1 MAKNLIEF
9 NAYTADIVP
18 YSSYDSTKTTL
29 GPDIF
34 RFSGSTPVEYYIG
47 PNETTF
53 RDITQ
58 DTGLSNWG
66 DIDAITYSG
75 DKQWLFCLKGLNTVN
90 LSTTQDIVLYEFDK
104 SNYSYTYVGECR
116 VSMPDVGSTTSKN
129 NINVFLDYYSTGTVE
144 VNGTSVSGTGT
155 NWIENR
161 IPIGARIGFGSTN
174 PDDITTWYRITDYPL
189 MNSTPTKANGAVNC
203 ITVDPVTGKIYIG
216 GAFTSWDGTAINR
229 IARLNVDGTLD
240 TSFNVGAGFNGVVNV
255 IVLDSSGKL
264 YVGGAFTSYDGVT
277 ANRIIKLNDDGTK
290 DTSFD
295 NTTGFNNTVNEI
307 TLDSTGKLYVGGTFT
322 TYKGATENR
331 IIKLNTDGTK
341 DTTFVNTTGFDAQVN
356 TIAVDNND
364 DIWVGGNF
372 TNWKGTTNNAR
383 TIVKLLQNGDRDA
396 TFNQGP
402 NTTSGGFN
410 GAVNAI
416 HYKSSTNTV
425 VVGGVFTTWK
435 TVTNTSLTELSATG
449 DAIISSASPVLVYG
463 LTPDSLGNLYCY
475 AGNQLVTKR
484 NVNTLVTDPNF
495 QPNLIFATNTAG
507 LSDTAMGVNLT
518 GDRLYV
524 CSNNTTVDSGIVC
537 VETTGGTRDSNFITT
552 QDYKSQSITINSSA
566 GTLPPGT
573 PYVIEDLKLITN
585 DVSLASHI
593 IQGLSKDDFTPT
605 FTTIPQ
611 VATNFMGLSKGAY
624 RIRVSSFNSLNP
636 VSGFATWGNG
646 SYPKGVYLDKVN
658 PTTYYLY
665 SAFSN
670 GQVARLNLKNPY
682 ITILGAGGSGG
693 ERSINFVGLDQYTVT
708 GVGVDQNGG
717 GAIGGSATLKWA
729 FATMQTG
736 PSAGIKSIYTD
747 SSGVVQLDLNT
758 IENSIPTRWNRMPEV
773 PPGSTTTYPGIGNNG
788 NIYFSPEIDKL
799 IILNYLAAGTSV
811 NKSFITSF
819 KPNQQFPTLSGT
831 LYGRDTF
838 NKLALD
844 NSYDLSFL
852 VNGQQLQGN
861 TANANAPRYP
871 DTLGTGFYGTVEN
884 GVLHLC
890 RPLNTIQNNLYAV
903 PIECEAEYV
912 DFSNNA
918 FITPKFNLPNV
929 INISG
934 VYINSQKE
942 YGTFPFNIP
951 PEPIIIDYRTEGIDD
966 NSGEWKRFT
975 DITELNKEIICD
987 GTLNNVTIQFRFS
1000 YKVAGNTCLTNKIYG
1015 FSLIY
1020 EDDRTDSN
1028 YTPSVTKSNL
1038 NNRIFAWRQDK
1049 PWFGNIPDLKIRLYN
1064 ATNNN
1069 IVYYDTVSTS
1079 ASGTWQY
1086 STDGNTWLAWDS
1098 TADNVGNYIR
1108 YVADF
1113 IPNGIK
1119 LRVGLNRI

>member
-9 NAYTADIVP
+9 NTYIADIVP

-47 PNETTF
+47 PNETAF

-58 DTGLSNWG
+58 DTGVSNWG

-75 DKQWLFCLKGLNTVN
+75 DKQWLFCLKGFNVGVV
-90 LSTTQDIVLYEFDK
+90 TTDIAMYEFDK
-104 SNYSYTYVGECR
+104 SNYTYTYMGEIRCSGADTNTR
-116 VSMPDVGSTTSKN
+116 IQQGIKAN
-129 NINVFLDYYSTGTVE
+129 LDYYSTGSVE
-144 VNGTSVSGTGT
+144 VNGTSVSGSGT
-155 NWIENR
+155 NWIEGR

-174 PDDITTWYRITDYPL
+174 PEDITTWYRITDYPL
-189 MNSTPTKANGAVNC
+189 MNSTPTKTNGAVDC

-216 GAFTSWDGTAINR
+216 GAFTSWDGTSINR

-240 TSFNVGAGFNGVVNV
+240 TSFNVGAGFNGSVNV

-295 NTTGFNNTVNEI
+295 NTTGFNSTVNEI
-307 TLDSTGKLYVGGTFT
+307 TLDSTGKLYVGGLFT

-341 DTTFVNTTGFDAQVN
+341 DATFVNTTGFDAQVN
-356 TIAVDNND
+356 TIKVDNND

-383 TIVKLLQNGDRDA
+383 CIVKLLQNGDRDA

-410 GAVNAI
+410 GTVNAI

-435 TVTNTSLTELSATG
+435 TVTNTNLTELSATG
-449 DAIISSASPVLVYG
+449 DAIISSVSPTNVFG

-475 AGNQLVTKR
+475 GNGSVTKR
-484 NVNTLVTDPNF
+484 NVNTLVTDPLF
-495 QPNLIFATNTAG
+495 TPNIIVQTNAAAG
-507 LSDTAMGVNLT
+507 FSDTAMALNLT
-518 GDRLYV
+518 GGRLYV
-524 CSNNTTVDSGIVC
+524 CSSNTTVDSGIVC
-537 VETTGGTRDSNFITT
+537 VETTGGTRDVNFITT
-552 QDYKSQSITINSSA
+552 PDYVSQSITINTSA
-566 GTLPPGT
+566 GTFSAGT
-573 PYVIEDLKLITN
+573 PYVIEDLKIFLQRAQTGT
-585 DVSLASHI
+585 HM
-593 IQGLSKDDFTPT
+593 IQGISVDDFTLSPNNIAAPA
-605 FTTIPQ
+605 F
-611 VATNFMGLSKGAY
+611 NFMGLAKGRYNIQDGAY
-624 RIRVSSFNSLNP
+624 FTSNGFQLSNVNTNNAKDLRILEKEDNNTHYLYVMQNNGRVSRFNIKHN
-636 VSGFATWGNG
+636 
-646 SYPKGVYLDKVN
+646 
-658 PTTYYLY
+658 
-665 SAFSN
+665 
-670 GQVARLNLKNPY
+670 Y
-682 ITILGAGGSGG
+682 ITELGNNTTGILRYSTT
-693 ERSINFVGLDQYTVT
+693 DQLIVT
-708 GVGVDQNGG
+708 GTGLISPVQGG
-717 GAIGGSATLKWA
+717 GGIGGFGTGK
-729 FATMQTG
+729 FTIGTMQSG
-736 PSAGIKSIYTD
+736 DAAGEKSIYLD
-747 SSGVVQLDLNT
+747 NSGIVQTPVNSL
-758 IENSIPTRWNRMPEV
+758 ENETQPIYNYMSET
-773 PPGSTTTYPGIGNNG
+773 PPGSTNTYPAAGNVG
-788 NIYFSPEIDKL
+788 RIYFVPQIDKL
-799 IILNYLAAGTSV
+799 IVLNSSV
-811 NKSFITSF
+811 TAKSYITGF
-819 KPNQQFPTLSGT
+819 RLNLQQPTLSST

-871 DTLGTGFYGTVEN
+871 DTLGTGFFGSIEN

-890 RPLNTIQNNLYAV
+890 RPINTIQNNLYAV
-903 PIECEAEYV
+903 PIGCEAEYV
-912 DFSNNA
+912 DFSNNV
-918 FITPKFNLPNV
+918 FITPKFNLPNA

-1049 PWFGNIPDLKIRLYN
+1049 SWFGNIPDLKIRLYN

-1086 STDGNTWLAWDS
+1086 STDGITWLAWDS